1 MKIRVEYEPIF
12 TKAANDNNNNCTYDR
27 ERLTE
32 LTHSLLN
39 KLPEDRPSAIDC
51 CGIIQEDIKL
61 WEKEKKN
68 IVTDSLRFAQTY
80 AKEIEAV
87 TISRNSTKSR
97 GFSINTNSTV
107 TMKTASSF
115 NSSISSSSYNVMP
128 INNNSKTVYQTPRNH
143 NNNNMNNNNNNT
155 NSSSSSSSSKDD
167 SSIFSPFETRD
178 VGEKMSAIIANHP
191 RALRV
196 GSPNPKLLHQFLH
209 INIDKLIFGG
219 NTSEE
224 VEDFGSPNENSVII
238 LPKYEKQGKGK
249 QTKQDF

>member
-1 MKIRVEYEPIF
+1 M
-12 TKAANDNNNNCTYDR
+12 
-27 ERLTE
+27 
-32 LTHSLLN
+32 
-39 KLPEDRPSAIDC
+39 
-51 CGIIQEDIKL
+51 QEDIKL

-68 IVTDSLRFAQTY
+68 VVTDSLRFAQTY

-155 NSSSSSSSSKDD
+155 NSSSSSSKDG
-167 SSIFSPFETRD
+167 SSIFSP
-178 VGEKMSAIIANHP
+178 
-191 RALRV
+191 
-196 GSPNPKLLHQFLH
+196 
-209 INIDKLIFGG
+209 
-219 NTSEE
+219 
-224 VEDFGSPNENSVII
+224 
-238 LPKYEKQGKGK
+238 
-249 QTKQDF
+249 